1 MPRQMLIVFVVV
13 LVILTLVAA
22 FDRVMDRWD
31 RHMDIKQEQQEERM
45 RPTIGLPQG
54 VAIEIGR
61 IDLNNITRT
70 VTLHL
75 HIKFEDKYY
84 YTELILPTREVRTD
98 GVN

>member
-1 MPRQMLIVFVVV
+1 MPRQMLIVFIVV
-13 LVILTLVAA
+13 LIILTLVAA

-31 RHMDIKQEQQEERM
+31 RHMDIKQEQQVRM
-45 RPTIGLPQG
+45 GPTIDLPQG